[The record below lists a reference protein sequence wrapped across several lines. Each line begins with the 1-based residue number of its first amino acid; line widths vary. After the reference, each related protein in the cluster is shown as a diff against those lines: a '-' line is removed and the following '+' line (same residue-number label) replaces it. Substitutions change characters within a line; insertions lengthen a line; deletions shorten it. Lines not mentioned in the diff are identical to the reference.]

1 MRSPAVKSWP
11 DRRTKELSGG
21 IMLSSHGRRWVA
33 IAALAGAVLT
43 SARAETV
50 TAIWK
55 IQRIEFTYSSATVRY
70 SCEALQ
76 RRIAAILHA
85 VGAHSRMAVE
95 LSCAKGEQVRFATA
109 QLQLAVPVEAT
120 EENVRAATDFDTR
133 DELVARLQQSQL
145 PTAEDVQ
152 RFPASWRT
160 VALTRSPPLSLGPGD
175 CDLLR
180 AMRDHVFPHLHVTV
194 VSSGLNCGSGPD
206 TRITPRIRVNA
217 LLPVRT

>member
-1 MRSPAVKSWP
+1 
-11 DRRTKELSGG
+11 
-21 IMLSSHGRRWVA
+21 MLSSHGRRWVA

-50 TAIWK
+50 TAIWQ
-55 IQRIEFTYSSATVRY
+55 IRRIDFTYSSATVRY

-85 VGAHSRMAVE
+85 IGAHPRMAIE
-95 LSCAKGEQVRFATA
+95 LSCAPGERVRFATA

-120 EENVRAATDFDTR
+120 EENVQAATDFDTR
-133 DELVARLQQSQL
+133 DELVARLQHSQL
-145 PTAEDVQ
+145 PTAEDIQ
-152 RFPASWRT
+152 RFSASWRT

-180 AMRDHVFPHLHVTV
+180 AMRDHVFPQLHVTV
-194 VSSGLNCGSGPD
+194 VSSGLNCGGGPD

-217 LLPVRT
+217 LLPART